1 MKKIILFFV
10 AFLLTNC
17 SQFEKQPK
25 CNDEEVQKLV
35 IETIKQ
41 HINDRVREEF
51 EDKDFT
57 ENENYS
63 DFKPII
69 ETRNPLIDQL
79 EFKLNSIR
87 TDDLKKEIKKCDCQG
102 EISSIEKS
110 NNIDNI
116 KKDLKNIVSGD
127 FRIVGISPTIKYSA
141 QITDDGK
148 IYVTIQNLEELDLFQ
163 RNIYAKILYKIRL
176 KNSELVSKVTKPD
189 YNSEEYSEPNFN
201 NYEQNNYQA
210 ETTGSYYFVD
220 ASPNY
225 PVYFYSTPNKN
236 DRKNSK
242 FTSFEKVYV
251 TEKTDD
257 FGFVEFTNSNN
268 QTSKGWVLLSKMTR
282 E

>member
-10 AFLLTNC
+10 VILLTSC
-17 SQFEKQPK
+17 SQFDKQPK

-41 HINDRVREEF
+41 HINDKVREEF
-51 EDKDFT
+51 ENKDFT
-57 ENENYS
+57 DNENYS
-63 DFKPII
+63 EFKPII
-69 ETRNPLIDQL
+69 ETRKALIDEY
-79 EFKLNSIR
+79 EFKINSIR

-102 EISSIEKS
+102 EINSIEKS
-110 NNIDNI
+110 NNLDDI
-116 KKDLKNIVSGD
+116 KKDLNDIISGD

-141 QITDDGK
+141 QVTDEGK
-148 IYVTIQNLEELDLFQ
+148 IYVTVQNLEELELFQ

-176 KNSELVSKVTKPD
+176 KNSELVSKIST
-189 YNSEEYSEPNFN
+189 SEYSSADNSEPNLTEG
-201 NYEQNNYQA
+201 EQDNYQS
-210 ETTGSYYFVD
+210 ESSGSYYYVD

-251 TEKTDD
+251 TEKTED

-268 QTSKGWVLLSKMTR
+268 QTSKGWILLSKMTS